1 MSKRIDIGIRY
12 PDKKIRLNFLA
23 IVFLLTPF
31 FKPGSFDYIV
41 PALDTMFEIWK
52 IAAAIVILTLYL
64 LNGRFSKYILSVIAF
79 EGVLILS
86 TIINSG
92 DMYTLII
99 NVGKVIS
106 ICMLV
111 ELGIHV
117 APKELVRAF
126 VWILGI
132 ECIINAITVFLFP
145 GGMYVG
151 TEGVGWSTYII
162 SRENYFLGYDNGYI
176 LYMLPF
182 FCFYL
187 IYSKNRNMSQMSQ
200 MALMLPIIVASY
212 ITHSAATVVALSVF
226 VILVLLERFQL
237 LRKMFKFRNCMIV
250 VFIAFIAIVFFR
262 LHVVLSPLIEML
274 GKDITLTG
282 RTYVWD
288 KAIQLFLQS
297 PVIGIGLLTRSQY
310 MMLLGL
316 PHPHSFIL
324 RILCERGI
332 IGFIFFIVI
341 LLLVG
346 KSLAYQSQNRN
357 CYIVSTTLFCFFI
370 VLLTES
376 FDDLIS
382 LFGILTVAYHISML
396 NEGLE
401 GTNTNKVRCR
411 LVFRRSVSFR

>member
-1 MSKRIDIGIRY
+1 M
-12 PDKKIRLNFLA
+12 DKKIRLNFLV
-23 IVFLLTPF
+23 IVFLLSPF
-31 FKPGSFDYIV
+31 FKPGSLDYLV
-41 PALDTMFEIWK
+41 PALDTVFEIWQ
-52 IAAAIVILTLYL
+52 IAAAMVILTLYL
-64 LNGRFSKYILSVIAF
+64 LNGKFSKYILSVIAF

-86 TIINSG
+86 TIIDSG
-92 DMYTLII
+92 DMFTLII
-99 NVGKVIS
+99 NVGRVIS

-111 ELGIHV
+111 ELGINV

-145 GGMYVG
+145 GGMYVA
-151 TEGVGWSTYII
+151 TEVLGWSKRMI

-187 IYSKNRNMSQMSQ
+187 IYSKNRNMSQVSK
-200 MALMLPIIVASY
+200 MALMLPVIVASY
-212 ITHSAATVVALSVF
+212 ITHSAATVVALTVF

-237 LRKMFKFRNCMIV
+237 LRKMFNFRNCIIV

-262 LHVVLSPLIEML
+262 LQVVLSPLIAML
-274 GKDITLTG
+274 GKDITLSG
-282 RTYVWD
+282 RTYIWD

-297 PVIGIGLLTRSQY
+297 PVIGIGVLTRSQY

-332 IGFIFFIVI
+332 IGFIVFIVI

-346 KSLAYQSQNRN
+346 KSLTDQPQNRN

-376 FDDLIS
+376 FDDLVS
-382 LFGILTVAYHISML
+382 LFGILTAAYHISML
-396 NEGLE
+396 TEGLE
-401 GTNTNKVRCR
+401 RSDANKVRHR